1 MASLGLDLSW
11 WISDLPYRQVLLPLP
26 RSPLQKKTLPL
37 QVDEGLPV
45 ALVARLV
52 KSRVA
57 SRVIVRQPLCSL
69 ISSFFDLGS
78 GRVRDLGPVEEVPVV
93 ESEGLAWPTRL

>member
-11 WISDLPYRQVLLPLP
+11 WISDCGIVRSFFLF

-78 GRVRDLGPVEEVPVV
+78 GRVRDLGQVEEVPVV